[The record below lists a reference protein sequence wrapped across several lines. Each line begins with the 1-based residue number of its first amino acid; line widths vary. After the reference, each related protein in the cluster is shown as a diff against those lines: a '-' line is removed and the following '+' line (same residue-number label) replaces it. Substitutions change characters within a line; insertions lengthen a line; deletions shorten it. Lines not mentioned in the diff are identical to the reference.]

1 MKKGLFILLLFLLST
16 VQHDFVT
23 LGFKN
28 CGINSFDQKTIALL
42 VSDDFDLNFN
52 QNLNTSNAITNSPIF
67 NESLSE
73 QTSLIEGF
81 FVKVPIFV
89 ENLFLKIKSLSA
101 VILEV
106 TSSSYFND
114 SESKEAE
121 YILNCNFRL

>member
-23 LGFKN
+23 LSFKN

-42 VSDDFDLNFN
+42 VTDDFDLNFN
-52 QNLNTSNAITNSPIF
+52 QNINTSNAITNSPIF

-106 TSSSYFND
+106 TSSSYFNG